1 MLQDSAT
8 TNWHKGNIKKY
19 FINAIASARGWPA
32 FFQEQY
38 TYVFLQID
46 IYRERLSSRTASTI
60 QRDPVSKNQKQK
72 TKKKCY
78 IYKLY
83 IYNYIYIFP
92 KSPFLSLHVKFHFLK
107 ILSLILYLF
116 QFSNVSPSLIFSLF
130 PNYFISVHSIIFC
143 YLLDLSYVIVNYFEQ
158 SILILPPSFLEDSP
172 ATPSRICYDWSIGRE
187 TDQCRTVFW
196 GLYP

>member
-1 MLQDSAT
+1 M
-8 TNWHKGNIKKY
+8 
-19 FINAIASARGWPA
+19 
-32 FFQEQY
+32 
-38 TYVFLQID
+38 
-46 IYRERLSSRTASTI
+46 SSRTASTI
-60 QRDPVSKNQKQK
+60 QRDPVWKKQTQK
-72 TKKKCY
+72 TKKSV
-78 IYKLY
+78 LY

-158 SILILPPSFLEDSP
+158 SILTLPPSSWKIVLQHLPGYAMTGQWEGKKAS
-172 ATPSRICYDWSIGRE
+172 A
-187 TDQCRTVFW
+187 
-196 GLYP
+196 